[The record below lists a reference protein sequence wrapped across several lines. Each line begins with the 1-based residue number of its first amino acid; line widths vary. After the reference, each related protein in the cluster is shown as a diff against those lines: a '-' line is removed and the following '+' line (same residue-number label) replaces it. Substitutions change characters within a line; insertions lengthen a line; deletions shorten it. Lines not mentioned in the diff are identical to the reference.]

1 MNGFP
6 ALFGQICLRCYNLGA
21 PPAQLNRYGVLQ
33 NPRFTQADARR
44 HIVHVRVHC
53 RFCRSNSCGSYRCA
67 EAGSPIRCSNSMQ
80 AYFRRGHSV
89 PNTASLH
96 EVLPNASECV
106 LQAACVAK
114 TETGSTSH
122 DGKAIQRRTH
132 RARCAASNPPAN
144 ARWSIV
150 P

>member
-6 ALFGQICLRCYNLGA
+6 ALFGQSFLRCYNLGV
-21 PPAQLNRYGVLQ
+21 PPTQLNLYGVLQ
-33 NPRFTQADARR
+33 NPRFTRANARR

-53 RFCRSNSCGSYRCA
+53 CSCRSNSFGSYRCA
-67 EAGSPIRCSNSMQ
+67 EAGSPNRSSTSMQ
-80 AYFRRGHSV
+80 AYFRRCHSV

-96 EVLPNASECV
+96 EVLPNASESV

-114 TETGSTSH
+114 TETGSTSRN
-122 DGKAIQRRTH
+122 GKAIQWRTH
-132 RARCAASNPPAN
+132 RASCATSHPPAN
-144 ARWSIV
+144 AWWSIV